1 MTKEELGKTLKS
13 IREEKGVIK
22 QKLVNAGLQHNLI
35 NRIEEGSSDY
45 RIDTLLK
52 YCEVVGIQIKLEAD
66 K

>member
-1 MTKEELGKTLKS
+1 MLFRS
-13 IREEKGVIK
+13 KGVIK